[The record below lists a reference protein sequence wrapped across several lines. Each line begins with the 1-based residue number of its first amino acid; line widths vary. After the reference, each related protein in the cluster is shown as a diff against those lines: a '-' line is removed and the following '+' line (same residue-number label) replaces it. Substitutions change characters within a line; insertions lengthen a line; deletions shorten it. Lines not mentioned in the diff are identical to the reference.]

1 MHFDQRTQTALRE
14 VGLDVDDLQAASDR
28 VAELVDGTAAELA
41 AFFDAH
47 DVVYSDM
54 DMAHGAS
61 DYPEHAV
68 ESCDVTTH
76 AAEMRGWLR
85 FDAWG
90 AYVEDGCVLE
100 RTTADGDAATDRAG
114 GDADRADGDADRA
127 DGDADRGGD
136 PVVVEV
142 TLGPSVHE
150 RVRFAPTREAL
161 E

>member
-28 VAELVDGTAAELA
+28 VAELVDETARELE

-47 DVVYSDM
+47 DVVHSTM
-54 DMAHGAS
+54 DVAHGAS
-61 DYPEHAV
+61 EYPEHAV

-90 AYVEDGCVLE
+90 AYVEDGRVLE
-100 RTTADGDAATDRAG
+100 REPEAGADGDRPG
-114 GDADRADGDADRA
+114 E
-127 DGDADRGGD
+127 
-136 PVVVEV
+136 PVVVELS
-142 TLGPSVHE
+142 LGPSVHE

>member
-14 VGLDVDDLQAASDR
+14 VGLDTDDLQAASER
-28 VAELVDGTAAELA
+28 VAALVDETATELG

-54 DMAHGAS
+54 DMAHSAS
-61 DYPEHAV
+61 EYPEHDVAY
-68 ESCDVTTH
+68 CDVTTH

-85 FDAWG
+85 FETWG
-90 AYVEDGCVLE
+90 ASVEDGRVLE
-100 RTTADGDAATDRAG
+100 RAADGVDDDGSAGSTDETAN
-114 GDADRADGDADRA
+114 
-127 DGDADRGGD
+127 D
-136 PVVVEV
+136 PLVVELS
-142 TLGPSVHE
+142 LGPSVHE

>member
-14 VGLDVDDLQAASDR
+14 VGLDVEALQAASDR
-28 VAELVDGTAAELA
+28 VAELVDETARELE

-47 DVVYSDM
+47 DVVYSTM
-54 DMAHGAS
+54 DLAHSAS
-61 DYPEHAV
+61 EYPEHAV
-68 ESCDVTTH
+68 DACDVTTH

-90 AYVEDGCVLE
+90 AYVEDGRVLE
-100 RTTADGDAATDRAG
+100 REAAADGGERAG
-114 GDADRADGDADRA
+114 DGNEASRP
-127 DGDADRGGD
+127 GD
-136 PVVVEV
+136 PLVVEV